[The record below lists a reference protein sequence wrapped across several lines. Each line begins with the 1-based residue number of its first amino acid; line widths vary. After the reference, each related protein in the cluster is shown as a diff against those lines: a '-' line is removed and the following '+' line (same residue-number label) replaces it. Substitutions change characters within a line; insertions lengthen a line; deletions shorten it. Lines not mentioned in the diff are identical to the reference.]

1 MFLGP
6 QFPRWWRHI
15 LLNPS
20 STHSPHQ
27 KSMYKSTTDPLKTPP
42 PHIST
47 VTSITIP
54 APAVTLVR
62 LLVTKNAKPCWGML
76 LCLDDDTKAST
87 WWLKVLLPT
96 DQEMKLLSKVFG
108 IHPLTTKDILMEETR
123 KKIELFRNY
132 YLVCFCLFDKDPYSP
147 MYLKPLNIYIILFR
161 KGTLL
166 PIYSQMLNQ
175 SGQEDSNSQVLP
187 NLFVKILSSYSVLEV
202 PTGSEIKLEK
212 LATVSKRISV
222 GAASWRLRS

>member
-132 YLVCFCLFDKDPYSP
+132 YLVCFCLFDQDPYSP

-166 PIYSQMLNQ
+166 LLLLTHLVHLQHYSYLHFPPFWKE
-175 SGQEDSNSQVLP
+175 SGPLQLLYLALVLL
-187 NLFVKILSSYSVLEV
+187 LFWIQHVYSIPAPHL
-202 PTGSEIKLEK
+202 
-212 LATVSKRISV
+212 
-222 GAASWRLRS
+222 